1 MVSRTEPPSSSRV
14 RSGEVALPGMDA
26 AVRCGADDAAG
37 ASFWVT
43 RRCGEN
49 RWVLAAGDASRPLEA
64 ALAGREAA
72 LAGREAVLAA
82 GCLDT
87 SVTSVMQ
94 ALNRHVVA
102 AAGGAGGTLGLAFAV
117 LELDRCGAWVTV
129 GCAGHVLPVLV
140 RRAGWIDVRGQAGP
154 PLGTAGPCD
163 FGEDRVGL
171 GPGDAL
177 VFTTGGVADARDAA
191 GEVFSQERLPETLL
205 AAVGQPAGVLAA
217 EVLSG
222 ACAHAGG
229 APAEAT
235 VLVVRVPDDAADD
248 PDARLRAALPPSAGD
263 GALPGYP
270 VGEPRWAPNE
280 RPVPPREARIVL
292 PPAASSVPVGRRFA
306 RGVLH
311 SWRLSDLAEAGDVE
325 LMTSELLGNAVRH
338 GRDDVTVL
346 IGYDG
351 ARVRVAVG
359 DGSRQ
364 LPQSRH
370 ASTEDVSGRGL
381 VIVEALAA
389 DVGVS
394 PTVGGKRVWAE
405 IDVDS

>member
-1 MVSRTEPPSSSRV
+1 MVSRTDPPSSSRV
-14 RSGEVALPGMDA
+14 RSGEVVLPGMDA

-43 RRCGEN
+43 QRCGDN
-49 RWVLAAGDASRPLEA
+49 RWVLAVGDTSRP
-64 ALAGREAA
+64 GEAA

-82 GCLDT
+82 GCRDIC
-87 SVTSVMQ
+87 VTSVMQ
-94 ALNRHVVA
+94 ALNRQVVA
-102 AAGGAGGTLGLAFAV
+102 AAGGAAGTLGLAFAV

-129 GCAGHVLPVLV
+129 GCAGHVLPMLV

-177 VFTTGGVADARDAA
+177 VFTTGGVADAHDAA

-217 EVLSG
+217 EVLG
-222 ACAHAGG
+222 GVCAHAGG
-229 APAEAT
+229 GAPTEAT

-248 PDARLRAALPPSAGD
+248 PDGRLRAALPPSAGD

-280 RPVPPREARIVL
+280 RPAPPREARIVL

-306 RGVLH
+306 QGVLH
-311 SWRLSDLAEAGDVE
+311 SWRLSDLADAGDVE
-325 LMTSELLGNAVRH
+325 L
-338 GRDDVTVL
+338 
-346 IGYDG
+346 
-351 ARVRVAVG
+351 
-359 DGSRQ
+359 
-364 LPQSRH
+364 
-370 ASTEDVSGRGL
+370 
-381 VIVEALAA
+381 
-389 DVGVS
+389 
-394 PTVGGKRVWAE
+394 
-405 IDVDS
+405 IDRKSVV